1 MLHILGYCTDI
12 NHQNISFLK
21 NRLPSLEIINSN
33 EIELS
38 QTFYAKSYYILEKIK
53 TYNKNDYVIVCDL
66 YDVLPLWYT
75 NIDSLYESIK
85 INFDLDK
92 ITFNAEV
99 GCYPDCSI
107 ANSYP
112 KQNYKWKYLNAGLY
126 FGKVLNII
134 NMLNISIDK
143 IKTEMDQLVFSKL
156 FLSSNLIALDYE
168 CRVFQSV
175 YEGTIGG
182 SMNLNDFYIQ
192 DNIIYNKYFNTKP
205 LFFHGNGKTN
215 MSKLSPYL

>member
-12 NHQNISFLK
+12 NHNNISILK
-21 NRLPSLEIINSN
+21 NKFPSLDVINSN
-33 EIELS
+33 NIGLS
-38 QTFYAKSYYILEKIK
+38 QSFYEKSYYILKKIK
-53 TYNKNDYVIVCDL
+53 EYNENDYAVICDL

-75 NIDSLYESIK
+75 NIDTLYESIK
-85 INFDLDK
+85 INFDSDK
-92 ITFNAEV
+92 ITFNAEI
-99 GCYPDCSI
+99 GCYPDSSI

-112 KQNYKWKYLNAGLY
+112 KQDYKWKYLNAGLY
-126 FGKVLNII
+126 CGKISNII
-134 NMLNISIDK
+134 NMLNMSIDK

-156 FLSSNLIALDYE
+156 FLSSDLIDLDYE

-182 SMNLNDFYIQ
+182 SMSLNNFYIQ

-205 LFFHGNGKTN
+205 LLFHGNGKTN